1 MAEKILLMCEKMDY
15 SFEGI
20 RASKGSV
27 CWGMGGTKGYHT
39 QFCCK
44 KVPSS
49 SAGIDVVLCGICLQ
63 SQESLAKRI
72 RN

>member
-1 MAEKILLMCEKMDY
+1 MLGDGRNKGVSYSVLL
-15 SFEGI
+15 
-20 RASKGSV
+20 
-27 CWGMGGTKGYHT
+27 
-39 QFCCK
+39 Q

-49 SAGIDVVLCGICLQ
+49 SAGIGVVLCGICLQ

>member
-44 KVPSS
+44 KYLLVQLELMLFCVAS
-49 SAGIDVVLCGICLQ
+49 VF
-63 SQESLAKRI
+63 SLRKALLRE
-72 RN
+72 